1 MTSCIGAALIIHC
14 VLDPTPR
21 LSPAEAAA
29 ILTPHQFVA
38 LPPAEGPY
46 VVIIGSSPTTGPF
59 GEFAPFP
66 PARRLDGTLLSERP
80 SIMRVQVSRRPGERF
95 KQRQHLPPAVVGSGR
110 GIAAN
115 ALPPSPRS
123 VAGITKMNGNPR
135 KLPPSIQRP
144 RLCQKQSGRN
154 VGQRHLRPDLVRW

>member
-29 ILTPHQFVA
+29 ILAPHQFVA

-59 GEFAPFP
+59 GEFRAVSSRAP
-66 PARRLDGTLLSERP
+66 
-80 SIMRVQVSRRPGERF
+80 
-95 KQRQHLPPAVVGSGR
+95 
-110 GIAAN
+110 
-115 ALPPSPRS
+115 PR
-123 VAGITKMNGNPR
+123 
-135 KLPPSIQRP
+135 
-144 RLCQKQSGRN
+144 RN
-154 VGQRHLRPDLVRW
+154 VALAATVDHACAGE